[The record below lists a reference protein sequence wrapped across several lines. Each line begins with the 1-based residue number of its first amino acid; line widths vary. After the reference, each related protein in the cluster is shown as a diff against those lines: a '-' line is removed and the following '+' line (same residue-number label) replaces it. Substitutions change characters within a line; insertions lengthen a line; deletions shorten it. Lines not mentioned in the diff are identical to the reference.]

1 MIALLELLARDGH
14 YSCANQALELV
25 NESTEADV
33 VKPPVFYTDSL

>member
-25 NESTEADV
+25 NES
-33 VKPPVFYTDSL
+33 SG